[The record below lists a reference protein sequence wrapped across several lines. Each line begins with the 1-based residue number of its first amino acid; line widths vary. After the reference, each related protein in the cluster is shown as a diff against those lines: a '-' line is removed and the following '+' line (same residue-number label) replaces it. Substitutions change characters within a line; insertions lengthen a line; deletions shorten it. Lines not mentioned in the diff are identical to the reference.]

1 MEGLTKELHLAEI
14 KRHCICI
21 PKDKQHLFLPVGGKI
36 KARDENTGTSHE
48 VTVGSQCRLGMNS
61 WYAKH
66 PEIRPGDT
74 LSLQRDNGNL
84 NLKLT
89 TRKISRALEM
99 FERKK
104 GELSIFEGKV
114 LDLIIEAL
122 ADIENRGIDAIVKV
136 TENGISIE
144 WGKHIKSTKII
155 LGTTEASCS

>member
-1 MEGLTKELHLAEI
+1 
-14 KRHCICI
+14 
-21 PKDKQHLFLPVGGKI
+21 
-36 KARDENTGTSHE
+36 
-48 VTVGSQCRLGMNS
+48 MNS
-61 WYAKH
+61 WFAKH

-74 LSLQRDNGNL
+74 ITLQRNNGAL

-89 TRKISRALEM
+89 TRKISHPAEM

-104 GELSIFEGKV
+104 GGLSIFEGKV

-136 TENGISIE
+136 TDNGISIE

-155 LGTTEASCS
+155 LGTTEVSHS